1 MNVLELNLL
10 VLAYLGDSVY
20 ESHVRRYLIDQKI
33 ANVNDL
39 QTESLNYVSAKSQ
52 ARILE
57 YLQENDCF
65 YEDELD
71 IIRRARNTKSTHH
84 PKSCDILTY
93 KHATALE
100 AVVGY
105 LSFLGREERILEL
118 MNVILGGTI

>member
-1 MNVLELNLL
+1 MNVLELNPL

-71 IIRRARNTKSTHH
+71 IIRRARNTKVLIIR
-84 PKSCDILTY
+84 K
-93 KHATALE
+93 
-100 AVVGY
+100 VVI
-105 LSFLGREERILEL
+105 F
-118 MNVILGGTI
+118 